1 MLCGRAEILN
11 FELAA
16 AYYKLRSQVKPAQ
29 ELWRG
34 LCAEAACDGMRNA
47 LCAANWTSIR
57 QASVKLH
64 SSVVLNKDFT
74 IALL

>member
-16 AYYKLRSQVKPAQ
+16 AYYKLRSQVKPAH

-34 LCAEAACDGMRNA
+34 PCAEAACDGVQQTGR
-47 LCAANWTSIR
+47 R
-57 QASVKLH
+57 FGKPV
-64 SSVVLNKDFT
+64 
-74 IALL
+74 